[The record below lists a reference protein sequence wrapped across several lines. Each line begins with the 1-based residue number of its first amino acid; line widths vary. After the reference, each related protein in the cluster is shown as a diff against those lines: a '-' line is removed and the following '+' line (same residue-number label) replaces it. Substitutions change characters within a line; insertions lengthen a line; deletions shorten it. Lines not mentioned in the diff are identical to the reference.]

1 MHMQT
6 QFGIPTSNNIGVM
19 LRARLYLKRGQ
30 GQQGHS
36 DPKWCAT
43 PRCPAISR
51 HLHKRNW
58 IPTSNNVGDMLH
70 THTRAR
76 ARTHACQSHQGHSD
90 QKWCATLRNPKKLA
104 QTKFGFLLQIV

>member
-43 PRCPAISR
+43 SR
-51 HLHKRNW
+51 NLK
-58 IPTSNNVGDMLH
+58 
-70 THTRAR
+70 
-76 ARTHACQSHQGHSD
+76 
-90 QKWCATLRNPKKLA
+90 TLT
-104 QTKFGFLLQIV
+104 QTKFGFLPQIM